1 MPTKPQGHK
10 SHSVP
15 KYLQTLSF
23 KNVQMWNIWK
33 TVGLYTLQ
41 RFRWTHNRI
50 LDQRCR
56 RMFGQADEL
65 ACSDASVDWT
75 KLGPICVAYCPATA
89 PAD

>member
-33 TVGLYTLQ
+33 TVGLYIT
-41 RFRWTHNRI
+41 TVS
-50 LDQRCR
+50 LD
-56 RMFGQADEL
+56 
-65 ACSDASVDWT
+65 
-75 KLGPICVAYCPATA
+75 KLMN
-89 PAD
+89 